1 MSIRISRTEIESFVG
16 DVAPLWLVS
25 EENLKFARIVWSS
38 TGDAVKVKKFSGC
51 YHGAFGYGVLLTF
64 MEPGEAVVT
73 ATCRDETYTCLV
85 RSKARRDYSGEKM
98 NFYKG
103 DLHSHTSKEHVH
115 DKFIARTEALYP
127 DYLEYIKKENLRD
140 LAVIT
145 DHSETIDHE
154 NFFRG
159 FTAYDEM
166 REDMEPIVYPGCES
180 EIQYVE
186 PDRFGRLHR
195 RSGELITLNANN
207 FSQSNTYEEFLT
219 AYTDSPFVIG
229 IFPHPHIIGVSTKGV
244 WDYRPR
250 LNNSKAMRDLIKYVE
265 VLGNPRKENMLHEYV
280 YSEALDGGYRVSTTC
295 SSDFHSAWDFNAYP
309 GATVIMAPEK
319 TREAFTDSLLNLRA
333 YACESGN
340 IKLTY
345 SVNGLTAPCDLPL
358 ADKYHF
364 KVEIDYFEENKSTRP
379 VRCDVISDGGV
390 TVKSFEDVNFESFE
404 FDVESS
410 TARWFYLRFVD
421 SNTKRTFSC
430 PVFTGREVI
439 PYKIDD
445 LVPIDYKTL
454 KITDADGSDA
464 SALVDGDTLTVWRGT
479 APRCSLTIDM
489 GCVRKVSA
497 LGNYGVSIVPPPS
510 TPETVGRVQGELEA
524 GFPTEYVI
532 SASVDGV
539 NFEKC
544 AEGVFRTFTGE
555 EIVRFAP
562 REARYVRL
570 DVLSTTGSRLGREA
584 YVNIPVNIA
593 ELSLF
598 E

>member
-1 MSIRISRTEIESFVG
+1 MGIRISRTEIESFVG
-16 DVAPLWLVS
+16 DVAPIWLVS
-25 EENLKFARIVWSS
+25 EKSLKFERIRWSS
-38 TGDAVKVKKFSGC
+38 DSDAVKVKSFAGC
-51 YHGAFGYGVLLTF
+51 YHGAFSYGVLIAF
-64 MEPGEAVVT
+64 MKPGEATVT
-73 ATCRDETYTCLV
+73 ATYNEETYTCRV
-85 RSKARRDYSGEKM
+85 SSRARRDFAGEKM

-103 DLHSHTSKEHVH
+103 DLHTHTSNEHVH

-127 DYLEYIKKENLRD
+127 DYLDYIKKENLRD

-186 PDRFGRLHR
+186 SDRFGRLHR

-207 FSQSNTYEEFLT
+207 FSQANTYEEFLT
-219 AYTDSPFVIG
+219 AYTDSPFAIG
-229 IFPHPHIIGVSTKGV
+229 IFPHPHIMGISTKGV

-250 LNNSKAMRDLIKYVE
+250 LNNSKAMRDLIKYIE

-280 YSEALDGGYRVSTTC
+280 YSEALDAGYRVSATC
-295 SSDFHSAWDFNAYP
+295 SSDFHSEWDFNAYP
-309 GATVIMAPEK
+309 GATIIMAPEK
-319 TREAFTDSLLNLRA
+319 TREAFTDSLLNLRL

-345 SVNGLTAPCDLPL
+345 SVNGVTAPCDLPL
-358 ADKYHF
+358 ADNYHF

-390 TVKSFEDVNFESFE
+390 TVKSLEGVNFESFE

-445 LVPIDYKTL
+445 LKPIDNKTL

-464 SALVDGDTLTVWRGT
+464 SALIDGDTMTEWQGAGT
-479 APRCSLTIDM
+479 SCSLTLDM
-489 GCVRKVSA
+489 GCVRSVCA
-497 LGNYGVSIVPPPS
+497 LGNYAVALALPPS
-510 TPETVGRVQGELEA
+510 TKATVGRMQAEIEA
-524 GFPTEYVI
+524 VFPVEYII

-544 AEGVFRTFTGE
+544 AEGIFRTFAGE

-562 REARYVRL
+562 RGARYVRL
-570 DVLSTTGSRLGREA
+570 DVLSTTGARLGREA
-584 YVNIPVNIA
+584 YVNIPVKIA

>member
-1 MSIRISRTEIESFVG
+1 MSIKISRTEIESFVG

-25 EENLKFARIVWSS
+25 EENLKFERIRWSS
-38 TGDAVKVKKFSGC
+38 DGDAVKVKSFVGC
-51 YHGAFGYGVLLTF
+51 YHGAFSYGVLITF
-64 MEPGEAVVT
+64 MKPGEATVT
-73 ATCRDETYTCLV
+73 ATYNEEIYTCSV
-85 RSKARRDYSGEKM
+85 RSRARRDFSGEKM

-103 DLHSHTSKEHVH
+103 DLHTHTSREHVH

-127 DYLEYIKKENLRD
+127 DYLDYIKKENLRD

-195 RSGELITLNANN
+195 RSGELITLNANK
-207 FSQSNTYEEFLT
+207 FCQANTYEEFLA
-219 AYTDSPFVIG
+219 AYTDSPFAIG
-229 IFPHPHIIGVSTKGV
+229 IFPHPHIQGVSTRGV

-250 LNNSKAMRDLIKYVE
+250 LNNSKAMRDLMKYVE

-280 YSEALDGGYRVSTTC
+280 YSEALDAGYRVSTTC
-295 SSDFHSAWDFNAYP
+295 SSDFHSDWNFNAYP
-309 GATVIMAPEK
+309 GATIIMAPEK

-358 ADKYHF
+358 ADSYHF
-364 KVEIDYFEENKSTRP
+364 KVEIDYFEENKGTRP
-379 VRCDVISDGGV
+379 IRCDVISDGGV
-390 TVKSFEDVNFESFE
+390 TVKSLKDVNFESFE

-439 PYKIDD
+439 PYEIDD
-445 LVPIDYKTL
+445 LKPINNKNF

-464 SALVDGDTLTVWRGT
+464 SALIDGDTLTEWQGVGT
-479 APRCSLTIDM
+479 SCSLTLDV
-489 GCVRKVSA
+489 GCVRRVSA
-497 LGNYGVSIVPPPS
+497 LGNYAVALTPKPS
-510 TPETVGRVQGELEA
+510 TPETVGRVHGENEA
-524 GFPTEYVI
+524 VFPADYVI

-544 AEGVFRTFTGE
+544 AEGVFRTFAGE
-555 EIVRFAP
+555 EIVRFEP

-570 DVLSTTGSRLGREA
+570 DVLSTTGVRLGREA
-584 YVNIPVNIA
+584 YVNIPVKIA
-593 ELSLF
+593 EISLF